1 MLFLPRR
8 GKITPANIR
17 MKYRRR
23 RLKAAQHHEALAAA
37 EHLHDAAVDND
48 LSAPAT
54 PLPPAG
60 EAEAPPPP
68 AAGPS
73 PPAPRPP
80 PNRALHFDTQA
91 HLPAVEPSRAPEP
104 SPPPVDDPRSPPDS
118 TPGQGGSVLRMVEV
132 QEKVH
137 AWQQRCGVAGA
148 PLDRYPTP
156 PGAPQDDGLSSYSDS
171 MCEGGVRYTAN
182 YKGPRPSAQSKPLTV
197 HHRGQFWVRKDHTNP
212 EGNAPLCYVKTGYD
226 GPPTPD
232 GDHHQVYLCY
242 NKSDIQ
248 WAKRLKFHINLLV

>member
-60 EAEAPPPP
+60 EAEATPPP

-104 SPPPVDDPRSPPDS
+104 SPPPLYFRRIRRRARAALCFVWSRSKRSARMATAVRSRWCSAGQISYAAGRAPRRR
-118 TPGQGGSVLRMVEV
+118 V
-132 QEKVH
+132 
-137 AWQQRCGVAGA
+137 
-148 PLDRYPTP
+148 
-156 PGAPQDDGLSSYSDS
+156 
-171 MCEGGVRYTAN
+171 
-182 YKGPRPSAQSKPLTV
+182 
-197 HHRGQFWVRKDHTNP
+197 
-212 EGNAPLCYVKTGYD
+212 VK
-226 GPPTPD
+226 
-232 GDHHQVYLCY
+232 
-242 NKSDIQ
+242 
-248 WAKRLKFHINLLV
+248 LL

>member
-60 EAEAPPPP
+60 EAEATPPP

-104 SPPPVDDPRSPPDS
+104 SPPPVDDPLPPPDS

-132 QEKVH
+132 QEKCTHGNSGVESLVLSWTDILRRRARPKTTGCQATLTPCARAATLH
-137 AWQQRCGVAGA
+137 GQLQGPGPKAIRPVQVSFGSARTTATQKATHRSATSQLATTALDPGRRPPPSLLVLQQVRHSMGKA
-148 PLDRYPTP
+148 PEV
-156 PGAPQDDGLSSYSDS
+156 SY
-171 MCEGGVRYTAN
+171 
-182 YKGPRPSAQSKPLTV
+182 
-197 HHRGQFWVRKDHTNP
+197 
-212 EGNAPLCYVKTGYD
+212 
-226 GPPTPD
+226 
-232 GDHHQVYLCY
+232 
-242 NKSDIQ
+242 
-248 WAKRLKFHINLLV
+248 NLLV